1 MFHEQNKGVVFMETV
16 TNIRSQRH
24 TVIEAIPIPYGVYE
38 DAPAYFKEAIMASDE
53 EWSQHKKLIDT
64 SERGFRYSLVKNL
77 PYFHVWC
84 GLDKGYGHVI
94 ENSSKFP
101 HWFGKE
107 IIAGMLDLGP
117 ELWRK
122 PKYYHQGEN
131 HQRIQEFLKAWE
143 KWDWTAAL

>member
-1 MFHEQNKGVVFMETV
+1 MFHAQGKGVIFMETV
-16 TNIRSQRH
+16 TNVRSQRH
-24 TVIEAIPIPYGVYE
+24 TAIECIPIPYGVYE
-38 DAPAYFKEAIMASDE
+38 DAPAYFKEAILGSGE

-64 SERGFRYSLVKNL
+64 SIRGFRHSLVSNL

-94 ENSSKFP
+94 EGQGFK

-107 IIAGMLDLGP
+107 VLAGMLDLGP

-122 PKYYHQGEN
+122 PKYYHPAEN
-131 HQRIQEFLKAWE
+131 HQRQQAFLKDWE